1 MLNKKYTMEE
11 FKEMFK
17 EAKKKALEEI
27 INDKEIEEKN
37 DPMFLMTISLTS
49 MLGIS
54 KLEEILFKEEKTN
67 E

>member
-1 MLNKKYTMEE
+1 MKKKYTMEE

-27 INDKEIEEKN
+27 INDKKIEEKN
-37 DPMFLMTISLTS
+37 DPMFLMTISMTS